1 LFFLLIFAFWVLLA
15 EKGNALLDKFP
26 HNSPADLGELWGNLS
41 KNKNAENG
49 QLAVFGILCGGAW
62 LKGGPCLC
70 FHDMYWSG
78 GRMR

>member
-1 LFFLLIFAFWVLLA
+1 VLLA

-49 QLAVFGILCGGAW
+49 QLAVFGILRGRAC
-62 LKGGPCLC
+62 LRGGPCFR
-70 FHDMYWSG
+70 FHNM
-78 GRMR
+78 